1 MSQPESDGALR
12 ADDPLA
18 RGWSDGVRHNL
29 GMTEPDNPIVTAGH
43 LPEASVGTS
52 ETLASVSS
60 DVS

>member
-1 MSQPESDGALR
+1 
-12 ADDPLA
+12 
-18 RGWSDGVRHNL
+18 
-29 GMTEPDNPIVTAGH
+29 MTEPDNPIVTAGH